1 MSFGLIKFP
10 KDDRHF
16 MWTDHSKSKMI
27 QYFISESK
35 IKSIIQ
41 KHDRLEGGIAPNT
54 VAVMKRNDRILKKAA
69 SPKAGEPRQRREEL
83 WVMYQKTGDKKTGER
98 LKIISVWRYPGVS
111 PKKEVP
117 IPEDIKS
124 ELENISSK

>member
-1 MSFGLIKFP
+1 MAFGLIKFP
-10 KDDRHF
+10 KNDRHF

-35 IKSIIQ
+35 IRSIIK
-41 KHDRLEGGIAPNT
+41 KHNRLESGIAPKT
-54 VAVMKRNDRILKKAA
+54 IAVMQRNDKGKK
-69 SPKAGEPRQRREEL
+69 KEEL

-117 IPEDIKS
+117 IPEDVVE
-124 ELENISSK
+124 ELRGMNS

>member
-10 KDDRHF
+10 KNDKHYV
-16 MWTDHSKSKMI
+16 WTDHSKHKMI
-27 QYFISESK
+27 QYFVSEQK
-35 IKSIIQ
+35 IKGVIK
-41 KHDRLEGGIAPNT
+41 KHNRLENGIAPNT
-54 VAVMKRNDRILKKAA
+54 VAVMQRNDRAKK
-69 SPKAGEPRQRREEL
+69 KEEL

-117 IPEDIKS
+117 IPEDVLV
-124 ELENISSK
+124 ELENL